1 MIIETWLTKLLDSR
15 SDFESPRKFFYWSAL
30 AAVSSVVKRKVYL
43 RKRSGGRTN
52 YLLYPNIYVFLIG
65 DSAVVRKGPPVK
77 MARKLVKAVGSTRII
92 SGRSSFQGIIKE
104 LATARTVYDEK
115 TQKQILYHDSSA
127 FICASELRSSLI
139 QDPQAFA
146 TLTDLYDGDF
156 ADEWK
161 VLLRGS
167 GVEELKNVN
176 ITLLGG
182 TNPAYLREVISG
194 ADVEG
199 GIIGRSFM
207 VYAKERQTINPLT
220 EDVDGEDEEEEDEEK
235 EDNQYNEEAEWL
247 RELSL
252 LHGFFRYSR
261 PAKDLYDEWYRDF
274 TTRKVDDRTGTF
286 GRLHDQVLKVAMLLS
301 LTKKHEL
308 ILDKETMEE
317 AISSCLDI
325 ASDLNRA
332 IMPAGKSEISGK
344 MVAILQDLINR
355 NGEEVK
361 RRILLTKFY
370 GEVSYQD
377 LDMIIEN
384 LKNAQVLE
392 TRRHGKDVYYALT
405 QDALD
410 QYNQFKGEE

>member
-1 MIIETWLTKLLDSR
+1 MITETWLTKLLDSR

-30 AAVSSVVKRKVYL
+30 AAVSSVVKRKIYL

-104 LATARTVYDEK
+104 LATARTIWDDQ
-115 TQKQILYHDSSA
+115 TQKQVLYHDSSA

-146 TLTDLYDGDF
+146 TLTDLHDGDF

-161 VLLRGS
+161 TLLRGS
-167 GVEELKNVN
+167 GIEELKDVN
-176 ITLLGG
+176 ITILGG
-182 TNPAYLREVISG
+182 TNPAYLKETISG

-199 GIIGRSFM
+199 GIIGRSFL

-220 EDVDGEDEEEEDEEK
+220 EDVDGEVDNNDEGGEN
-235 EDNQYNEEAEWL
+235 NQYAEEAKWL
-247 RELSL
+247 QSISKLT
-252 LHGFFRYSR
+252 GYFRYAR
-261 PAKDLYDEWYRDF
+261 PAKDLYDEWYHEF
-274 TTRKVDDRTGTF
+274 TTRKVNDKTGTF

-301 LTKKHEL
+301 LTKKKEL

-325 ASDLNRA
+325 ASDLNRS
-332 IMPAGKSEISGK
+332 IIPSGKSEISGK
-344 MVAILQDLINR
+344 MVAILQDLIDR
-355 NGEEVK
+355 NGQEVM
-361 RRILLTKFY
+361 RRRLLTKFY

-377 LDMIIEN
+377 LDIIIEN
-384 LKNAQVLE
+384 MKNAQILDV
-392 TRRHGKDVYYALT
+392 RRHGKDVYYALT
-405 QDALD
+405 QNALD

>member
-65 DSAVVRKGPPVK
+65 DSAIVRKGPPVK

-146 TLTDLYDGDF
+146 TLTDLFDGDF

-161 VLLRGS
+161 VLLKGT

-176 ITLLGG
+176 ITILGG

-220 EDVDGEDEEEEDEEK
+220 EDVDGEDEEEDEKGED
-235 EDNQYNEEAEWL
+235 DQYNEEAEWL
-247 RELSL
+247 
-252 LHGFFRYSR
+252 
-261 PAKDLYDEWYRDF
+261 
-274 TTRKVDDRTGTF
+274 TRN
-286 GRLHDQVLKVAMLLS
+286 
-301 LTKKHEL
+301 
-308 ILDKETMEE
+308 I
-317 AISSCLDI
+317 
-325 ASDLNRA
+325 
-332 IMPAGKSEISGK
+332 
-344 MVAILQDLINR
+344 
-355 NGEEVK
+355 
-361 RRILLTKFY
+361 
-370 GEVSYQD
+370 
-377 LDMIIEN
+377 
-384 LKNAQVLE
+384 
-392 TRRHGKDVYYALT
+392 
-405 QDALD
+405 
-410 QYNQFKGEE
+410 

>member
-30 AAVSSVVKRKVYL
+30 AAISSVVKRKIYL

-52 YLLYPNIYVFLIG
+52 YLLYPNIYVFLVG
-65 DSAVVRKGPPVK
+65 DSAIVRKGPPVK

-115 TQKQILYHDSSA
+115 TQTQTVLHDSSA

-146 TLTDLYDGDF
+146 TLTDLHDGDF

-161 VLLRGS
+161 TLLRGS
-167 GVEELKNVN
+167 GVEELKDVN
-176 ITLLGG
+176 ITILGG
-182 TNPAYLREVISG
+182 TNPAYLKDIISG
-194 ADVEG
+194 SDVEG

-220 EDVDGEDEEEEDEEK
+220 EDVEGEDDEDDDE
-235 EDNQYNEEAEWL
+235 EDNQYNEEANYL
-247 RELSL
+247 KELSK
-252 LHGFFRYSR
+252 LHGYFKYSKA
-261 PAKDLYDEWYRDF
+261 AKDLYDEWYREF

-301 LTKKHEL
+301 LTKKTEL
-308 ILDKETMEE
+308 VLDKETMEE

-325 ASDLNRA
+325 ASDLSRS
-332 IMPAGKSEISGK
+332 IMPAGRSEISGK
-344 MVAILQDLINR
+344 MVTILQDLINR

-361 RRILLTKFY
+361 RRVLLTKFY

-377 LDMIIEN
+377 LDIIIEN
-384 LKNAQVLE
+384 LKNAQALE
-392 TRRHGKDVYYALT
+392 VRRHGKDVYYALT
-405 QDALD
+405 QKALN
-410 QYNQFKGEE
+410 QYNEFRGEE

>member
-1 MIIETWLTKLLDSR
+1 
-15 SDFESPRKFFYWSAL
+15 
-30 AAVSSVVKRKVYL
+30 
-43 RKRSGGRTN
+43 
-52 YLLYPNIYVFLIG
+52 
-65 DSAVVRKGPPVK
+65 

-146 TLTDLYDGDF
+146 TLTDLFDGDF

-161 VLLRGS
+161 VLLKGT

-176 ITLLGG
+176 ITILGG

-220 EDVDGEDEEEEDEEK
+220 EDVDGETDNNDEER
-235 EDNQYNEEAEWL
+235 EDNQYAEEAEWL
-247 RELSL
+247 QGISKLT
-252 LHGFFRYSR
+252 GYFRYARS
-261 PAKDLYDEWYRDF
+261 AKDLYDEWYREF
-274 TTRKVDDRTGTF
+274 TIRKVDDRTGTF

-308 ILDKETMEE
+308 IIDKETMEE

-332 IMPAGKSEISGK
+332 VMPAGKSEISGK

-355 NGEEVK
+355 NGKEVK

-377 LDMIIEN
+377 LDTIIEN
-384 LKNAQVLE
+384 LKNTQVLE
-392 TRRHGKDVYYALT
+392 TRRHGRDTYYALT